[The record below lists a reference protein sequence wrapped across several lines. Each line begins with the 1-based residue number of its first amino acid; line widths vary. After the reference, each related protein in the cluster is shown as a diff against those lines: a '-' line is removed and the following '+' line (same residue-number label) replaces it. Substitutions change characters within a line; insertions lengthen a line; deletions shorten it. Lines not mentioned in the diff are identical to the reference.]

1 MQNGDKVVYSKY
13 AGTELKVE
21 GADYVLLK
29 VRTPHA
35 MDYAH
40 AASCL
45 ATICSGSYQ
54 SLCTDTPYT
63 AYLKKVACM
72 NKVVGCVKRA

>member
-1 MQNGDKVVYSKY
+1 MDWIPDTNNNSMQNGDKVVYSKY

-29 VRTPHA
+29 VRTPHD

-40 AASCL
+40 AAGCL
-45 ATICSGSYQ
+45 VIMCNRTNQ
-54 SLCTDTPYT
+54 SLSTDIPYT
-63 AYLKKVACM
+63 A
-72 NKVVGCVKRA
+72 

>member
-1 MQNGDKVVYSKY
+1 MDWIPDTNNNSMQNGDKVVYSKY

-29 VRTPHA
+29 VRTPHD

-40 AASCL
+40 ADGCL
-45 ATICSGSYQ
+45 VIVCSRTNQ
-54 SLCTDTPYT
+54 SLSTGTPYT
-63 AYLKKVACM
+63 A
-72 NKVVGCVKRA
+72 

>member
-29 VRTPHA
+29 VCSPHD
-35 MDYAH
+35 MNHAH

-45 ATICSGSYQ
+45 ATIAVDHTRVFAQILRTQHIHKHQ
-54 SLCTDTPYT
+54 SCWVFD
-63 AYLKKVACM
+63 K
-72 NKVVGCVKRA
+72 GI

>member
-1 MQNGDKVVYSKY
+1 MLTLEWIPDTNNKPMQNGDKVVYSKY

-29 VRTPHA
+29 VHTSHD

-40 AASCL
+40 TAGCL
-45 ATICSGSYQ
+45 VTRCSRTI
-54 SLCTDTPYT
+54 SL
-63 AYLKKVACM
+63 
-72 NKVVGCVKRA
+72 